1 MHGTVTIPAPD
12 EIQADNKCRMG
23 GNMAEKILIVDD
35 EKDIRCMLR
44 DYFELQGYEIY
55 TAADGEEALDKMKI
69 QPDMILL
76 DINMPG
82 MDGYEVCRRIRDYV
96 SCPILFLTARVEE
109 QDRVN
114 GLMIGGDDYIMK
126 PFSMDE
132 LDARI
137 MAHLR
142 REKRMAS
149 REQLRFQGKLVIN
162 YSQRKVFYD
171 GEQIPFTKMEFDL
184 IEFLSMHK
192 KQVFS
197 KERIYEAVRGYDGE
211 GDSNIIMEHI
221 RRIRQKLKKHTNHDY
236 IETVW
241 GVGYQWIG

>member
-1 MHGTVTIPAPD
+1 MRYRQTISAGWE
-12 EIQADNKCRMG
+12 EIWLRKL
-23 GNMAEKILIVDD
+23 LIVDD

>member
-1 MHGTVTIPAPD
+1 MRKLYRTD
-12 EIQADNKCRMG
+12 R
-23 GNMAEKILIVDD
+23 
-35 EKDIRCMLR
+35 
-44 DYFELQGYEIY
+44 
-55 TAADGEEALDKMKI
+55 LDKMKI

-149 REQLRFQGKLVIN
+149 REQLQFQGKLVIN

>member
-1 MHGTVTIPAPD
+1 MLLAGKELLA
-12 EIQADNKCRMG
+12 QSWMG
-23 GNMAEKILIVDD
+23 GRMAEKILIVDD
-35 EKDIRCMLR
+35 EKDIRCMLK

-55 TAADGEEALDKMKI
+55 TADGGEDALEKMKI

-76 DINMPG
+76 DINMPD

-114 GLMIGGDDYIMK
+114 GLMVGGDDYIMK

-132 LDARI
+132 LEARI

-142 REKRMAS
+142 RERRMAS

-162 YSQRKVFYD
+162 YSQRKVFY
-171 GEQIPFTKMEFDL
+171 GKEQIPFTKMEFDL

-197 KERIYEAVRGYDGE
+197 KERIYEAVRGYDGD
-211 GDSNIIMEHI
+211 GDSSIIMEHI
-221 RRIRQKLKKHTNHDY
+221 RRIRLKLKKYTNHDY

>member
-1 MHGTVTIPAPD
+1 
-12 EIQADNKCRMG
+12 
-23 GNMAEKILIVDD
+23 MAEKILIVDD
-35 EKDIRCMLR
+35 EKDIRNMLR

-55 TAADGEEALDKMKI
+55 TAAGGEEALEKMKI

-76 DINMPG
+76 DINMPD
-82 MDGYEVCRRIRDYV
+82 MDGYEVCRRIRDHV

-109 QDRVN
+109 QDRIN

-137 MAHLR
+137 LAHLR
-142 REKRMAS
+142 REKR
-149 REQLRFQGKLVIN
+149 L
-162 YSQRKVFYD
+162 VFYD
-171 GEQIPFTKMEFDL
+171 SVQIPFTRMEFDL

-197 KERIYEAVRGYDGE
+197 KERIYEAVRGYDGD
-211 GDSNIIMEHI
+211 GDSSIIMEHI
-221 RRIRQKLKKHTNHDY
+221 RRIRQKLKKYTKHDY

>member
-1 MHGTVTIPAPD
+1 
-12 EIQADNKCRMG
+12 
-23 GNMAEKILIVDD
+23 MAEKILIVDD

-171 GEQIPFTKMEFDL
+171 GEQISFTKMEFDL

-197 KERIYEAVRGYDGE
+197 
-211 GDSNIIMEHI
+211 
-221 RRIRQKLKKHTNHDY
+221 
-236 IETVW
+236 
-241 GVGYQWIG
+241 